1 MSITRRRFVKAG
13 VLAAA
18 VAAFPIRTLLAQSFK
33 ERDGNPT
40 EAPPQQSD
48 ILGNYSKETF
58 KALLNSVFQLHT
70 ASGIVEVTLVGI
82 EDLPA
87 SKGGECFALLF
98 RGGSRPQPQETY
110 TLVHGT
116 LGTFQLLMVPG
127 GADQNGAQSYLATLN
142 RLSLADLSST
152 KAPGRVRTAP
162 AGQRNTTTTT
172 TTSTTTTNSSP
183 ANTVAAPKANTT
195 VAPVTQSPAP
205 APTARPKRRR
215 KPAGKRVD
223 DLNLIR

>member
-18 VAAFPIRTLLAQSFK
+18 VAAFPVRTLLAQSFK

-48 ILGNYSKETF
+48 ILGNYSRETF

-162 AGQRNTTTTT
+162 AGQGKTTTTT
-172 TTSTTTTNSSP
+172 TTPTTTTNSAP
-183 ANTVAAPKANTT
+183 ANTAAAPTATTT
-195 VAPVTQSPAP
+195 VAPVTQSPS
-205 APTARPKRRR
+205 PTARPRRRR
-215 KPAGKRVD
+215 KPAGKRRD